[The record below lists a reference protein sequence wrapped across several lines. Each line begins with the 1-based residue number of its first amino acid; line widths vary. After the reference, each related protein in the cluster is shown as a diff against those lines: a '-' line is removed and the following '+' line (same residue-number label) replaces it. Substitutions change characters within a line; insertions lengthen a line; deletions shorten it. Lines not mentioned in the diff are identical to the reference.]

1 MLLNASFAARAEHP
15 DYFHGESDAQRERA
29 IDDAVEDG
37 DAMLRYAPGDLLRA
51 LAEVCDDAGHQDAAR
66 ELLRPLYA
74 ATSGLLMREL
84 HAESK
89 EHPAV
94 RDVAALALVA
104 ERMRA

>member
-1 MLLNASFAARAEHP
+1 MNLHTSPLERIEHP
-15 DYFHGESDAQRERA
+15 GFFDAEDVQLERA

-37 DAMLRYAPGDLLRA
+37 DAMLRYTPGDLLRA

-74 ATSGLLMREL
+74 ATAGLLMREL

-89 EHPAV
+89 DHPAV
-94 RDVAALALVA
+94 RDVAEKALEIDRA
-104 ERMRA
+104 RMR